1 MEITREALA
10 KMGSDEYRQKFQ
22 DPEFRAAVDALEEA
36 RPVTSVAPVQD
47 ARARAQQAESQAFV
61 DAEPAAVVETP
72 APVVVPE
79 AVVPAAITV
88 PVVDTPA
95 TVAVPVAEL
104 PEWSVSYQPTDS
116 HGRPVGGTQV
126 VKYRAAE
133 QIPETHPLVQQLI
146 KNHCSATVALRE
158 ISRKQ
163 RVESVETGDVPDDAR
178 KFKGF
183 VDFKPRVLSA
193 DERVA
198 LARDLQNPE
207 TAPEAQA
214 KIFEAEMGASPKVIS
229 EFLDSTQT
237 RLFEQQ
243 CLTALES
250 FKASTPGY
258 YRCNE
263 NAEAIIGWVNK
274 RDLDPTDPKN
284 FKRAYDALETV
295 NALIKPA
302 RTTAAAAGLATDA
315 PIVREETPKP
325 VTAPVETLV
334 NTLPVQEQP
343 SRIAAV
349 TPAPEQRPVPPVATG
364 LTRRTASEGETI
376 EQKKASDKLIV
387 TRPLL
392 HNGKPTGQIE
402 TLKGKKALEA
412 MSSAE
417 YKNKIQEDVR
427 HNTGFRQLVDAIET
441 EYAAEQKA
449 ARERRS

>member
-10 KMGSDEYRQKFQ
+10 KMSSDEYRQKFQ
-22 DPEFRAAVDALEEA
+22 DPEFRAAVDKLEES

-72 APVVVPE
+72 VAVPEPVVQ
-79 AVVPAAITV
+79 AAITV
-88 PVVDTPA
+88 PIVDTPA
-95 TVAVPVAEL
+95 TVAVSATEL
-104 PEWSVSYQPTDS
+104 PEKLHRYQPKDEL
-116 HGRPVGGTQV
+116 GRPSGGEQV
-126 VKYRAAE
+126 IKYRTME
-133 QIPETHPLVQQLI
+133 ELVQKLTE
-146 KNHCSATVALRE
+146 NHSRSTVELKKRTRE
-158 ISRKQ
+158 Q
-163 RVESVETGDVPDDAR
+163 SVANVTANDVPDDAR

-214 KIFEAEMGASPKVIS
+214 KIFEAELGASPKTIA
-229 EFLDSTQT
+229 EFLDNTQT

-258 YRCNE
+258 FRCND
-263 NAEAIIGWVNK
+263 NAEAIIGWVNN
-274 RDLDPTDPKN
+274 RNLDPTDPKN

-295 NALIKPA
+295 NALIKSA
-302 RTTAAAAGLATDA
+302 TSTAEVAGLATEA

-334 NTLPVQEQP
+334 NTLPVQAEP

-364 LTRRTASEGETI
+364 LTRKSASEGETI
-376 EQKKASDKLIV
+376 EQKRASDLYVV
-387 TRPLL
+387 TRPKLF
-392 HNGKPTGQIE
+392 NGKPTGQIE
-402 TLKGKKALEA
+402 TLKGVQAIEATPSDELKKRINRD
-412 MSSAE
+412 
-417 YKNKIQEDVR
+417 K
-427 HNTGFRQLVDAIET
+427 GFRQLVDAIW
-441 EYAAEQKA
+441 AEHDEDVRK
-449 ARERRS
+449 AREARA